1 MSIIKKANM
10 RQEGKKR
17 KPTNNNVSWKGCG
30 QWGAFIHVRV
40 SAYQDSHS
48 VSVKVSQRA
57 KNKTT
62 MLSNNSTPGHISKR
76 FYIPLHRNLFIHV
89 HCCSVHSIKEM
100 KLTQMSFNR
109 CMEYENVVHIHNLIL
124 FIHEEKMK
132 VCNLQE
138 K

>member
-1 MSIIKKANM
+1 M

-30 QWGAFIHVRV
+30 QWGTHYVRV

-48 VSVKVSQRA
+48 VRVKVSQRA

-76 FYIPLHRNLFIHV
+76 FYIPLHRNLLVHV
-89 HCCSVHSIKEM
+89 HCCSVHGIKEM
-100 KLTQMSFNR
+100 KLT
-109 CMEYENVVHIHNLIL
+109 
-124 FIHEEKMK
+124 
-132 VCNLQE
+132 
-138 K
+138 